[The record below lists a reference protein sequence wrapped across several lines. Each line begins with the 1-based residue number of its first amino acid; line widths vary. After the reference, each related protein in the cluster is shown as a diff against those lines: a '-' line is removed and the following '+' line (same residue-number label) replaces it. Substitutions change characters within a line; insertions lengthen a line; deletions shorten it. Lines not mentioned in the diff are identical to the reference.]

1 MFLQLLFTRIMLGL
15 ETLLGNET
23 NVARSPWYLVLTDK
37 NIIVFKNSE
46 HVEILFSNLNN
57 LISK

>member
-1 MFLQLLFTRIMLGL
+1 MLGL